1 MKEELIAIV
10 RQFFPDNLFED
21 INISPIKSG
30 LINQTFKVTIAEDKK
45 YILQQLNSGVFKYQ
59 KDCKIIF

>member
-30 LINQTFKVTIAEDKK
+30 LINQTFKVTIGWQ
-45 YILQQLNSGVFKYQ
+45 YGF
-59 KDCKIIF
+59 